1 MDERERLLREADR
14 AARSAHRWATVSMWG
29 SGCALALYGL
39 AALLML
45 AVVAIVAWVFIAG

>member
-1 MDERERLLREADR
+1 MDEQQRHLRDAQR
-14 AARSAHRWATVSMWG
+14 YARSAHRWATVSMWG

-45 AVVAIVAWVFIAG
+45 AVVGIVVWIFIAG